1 MQAYYYLCSRILQKN
16 MKYKKERIAWI
27 REIITN
33 QSIHNQEELQ
43 KELQAQGIS
52 VTQATLSRDLKQM
65 RIAKVSIPEGGYRYI
80 ATHDKIFEEQHL
92 KSKQAGPSSLKGV
105 LNIECS
111 EVLIVIK
118 TTPGLAGSIAYN
130 IDIAALP
137 EIMGTIA
144 GDDTILV
151 IPRSGYL
158 MEQVKKS
165 IYNYLNSRP

>member
-1 MQAYYYLCSRILQKN
+1 

-27 REIITN
+27 REIIAN
-33 QSIHNQEELQ
+33 QSINSQESLQ
-43 KELQAQGIS
+43 KALVARGVS

-65 RIAKVSIPEGGYRYI
+65 RIAKVSVPGEGYRYVV
-80 ATHDKIFEEQHL
+80 TNDKV
-92 KSKQAGPSSLKGV
+92 AGEHPPLPLPTDPGSTNGV

-130 IDIAALP
+130 IDVAALP

-144 GDDTILV
+144 GDDTILI
-151 IPRSGYL
+151 IPRGGYL
-158 MEQVKKS
+158 MGQVKKS
-165 IYNYLNSRP
+165 IYNHLGYRP

>member
-1 MQAYYYLCSRILQKN
+1 

-27 REIITN
+27 REIIAN
-33 QSIHNQEELQ
+33 QSINNQEDLQ
-43 KELQAQGIS
+43 KALEARGIS

-65 RIAKVSIPEGGYRYI
+65 RIAKVSAPDGGYRYI
-80 ATHDKIFEEQHL
+80 VTNDKIGGEL
-92 KSKQAGPSSLKGV
+92 AKAGFSDNPAHVNGV
-105 LNIECS
+105 INMECS
-111 EVLIVIK
+111 EVLAVIK

-151 IPRSGYL
+151 IPRGGYL

-165 IYNYLNSRP
+165 ICNYLGLRP

>member
-1 MQAYYYLCSRILQKN
+1 

-27 REIITN
+27 REIIAN
-33 QSIHNQEELQ
+33 QNINNQEDLQ
-43 KELQAQGIS
+43 KALQARGIS

-65 RIAKVSIPEGGYRYI
+65 RIAKVSAPDGGYRYI
-80 ATHDKIFEEQHL
+80 VTNDKIGGEPM
-92 KSKQAGPSSLKGV
+92 KAGISDNSTLVNGV
-105 LNIECS
+105 LNMECS
-111 EVLIVIK
+111 EVLAVIK

-151 IPRSGYL
+151 IPRGGYL

-165 IYNYLNSRP
+165 ICNYLGLRP

>member
-1 MQAYYYLCSRILQKN
+1 

-33 QSIHNQEELQ
+33 QSINNQEDLQ
-43 KELQAQGIS
+43 KALQARGIS

-65 RIAKVSIPEGGYRYI
+65 RIAKVAVPDKGYRYVI
-80 ATHDKIFEEQHL
+80 TTDKIDKEYHTTPLPVNQ
-92 KSKQAGPSSLKGV
+92 SLSNGV

-111 EVLIVIK
+111 DVLIVIK

-151 IPRSGYL
+151 IPRGGYL
-158 MEQVKKS
+158 MEQVKRS
-165 IYNYLNSRP
+165 IYNYFGIHL